1 MTVRADRPSLILLIV
16 RVAALLGWLLVS
28 APLHLA
34 TLLILGRS
42 GWPRRFLAGVAR
54 IAGVRVTVTG
64 EPARAPT
71 LLVSNHRSWLDIP
84 VLAAATGCAFVAKDG
99 LRGHWL
105 MRWLCEQ
112 NGTLFVDRSDRQG
125 VSAQADQVRQ
135 ALGRGRPLILFAE
148 GTVSPEEGL
157 LPFRPPLLAAVAPAP
172 NGVAVRPVAV
182 GYGEA
187 QASLAWRAG
196 ESGVANFRKVMG
208 RRGKLNAM
216 VQLLAPLPKSPDR
229 KVLAKAAQAAV
240 ESALALS
247 KSSALP
253 YMGKPS

>member
-1 MTVRADRPSLILLIV
+1 
-16 RVAALLGWLLVS
+16 
-28 APLHLA
+28 
-34 TLLILGRS
+34 
-42 GWPRRFLAGVAR
+42 
-54 IAGVRVTVTG
+54 
-64 EPARAPT
+64 
-71 LLVSNHRSWLDIP
+71 
-84 VLAAATGCAFVAKDG
+84 
-99 LRGHWL
+99 
-105 MRWLCEQ
+105 
-112 NGTLFVDRSDRQG
+112 VDRSDRQG

-182 GYGEA
+182 DYGEA
-187 QASLAWRAG
+187 QVSLAWRAG

-216 VQLLAPLPKSPDR
+216 VQLLAPLPTSPDR

-253 YMGKPS
+253 YMGKRS